1 MNYELNQPH
10 NPTISSE
17 TPIYKGFHD
26 VGLYVGF

>member
-26 VGLYVGF
+26 VGLWG